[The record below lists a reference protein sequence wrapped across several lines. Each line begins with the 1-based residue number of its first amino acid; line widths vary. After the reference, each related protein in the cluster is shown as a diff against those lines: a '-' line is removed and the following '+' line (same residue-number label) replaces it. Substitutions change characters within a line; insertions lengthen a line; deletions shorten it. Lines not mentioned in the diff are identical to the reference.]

1 VKKTIQEIKLL
12 EEMLSDYPYFKSED
26 LNKIKNEELRI
37 MHKLMFLRISH
48 ARNIRMAMAFR
59 LDKRVAHS
67 ALSEAKKDRLM
78 AQKLMQTLK
87 AKFDRYPESFVFDFA
102 PNPTSYQFGYGALA
116 YTLHYWKRAEY
127 MIRDDNYSPFYLNV
141 YDMLDIVL

>member
-1 VKKTIQEIKLL
+1 MPEISGWPWPLDWISEWHTPHLVRPKKTGLWRK
-12 EEMLSDYPYFKSED
+12 
-26 LNKIKNEELRI
+26 
-37 MHKLMFLRISH
+37 
-48 ARNIRMAMAFR
+48 
-59 LDKRVAHS
+59 
-67 ALSEAKKDRLM
+67 
-78 AQKLMQTLK
+78 KLMQTLK